1 VRVLHLLYD
10 SPGNPWVG
18 GGGAVRAAEINR
30 RLAAR
35 GVEVEQLA
43 GAFPGVEVD
52 QEVVPGYRVR
62 RLGISRPYPLS
73 RLTFSRLAGRV
84 ARRGSWDV
92 LVTDF
97 SVYTPVPPPPAGR
110 PAVAIVHHLTG
121 PTAPRRWGG
130 IAGRA
135 LARHEAAR
143 LRRFRRFS
151 AVSPAT
157 AAALRVVAG
166 PAADVRVIENGVDPA
181 LFGIE
186 RRPAD
191 PPFLLYLGRIDTFH
205 KGLDVLVDAFG
216 RLASRRSGVRL
227 RVAGRGRDLEALR
240 TRIASSPAAGSIDV
254 LGAVDEARKRDLLA
268 STSGVVMPS
277 RMEGWGMVAAEA
289 MAAGAP
295 LLVSDAG
302 SLPGLV
308 GGHALVVRAGDAGAL
323 LEGMERLLA
332 DPAAAGGR
340 AAAARL
346 AARDRFDWDA
356 IAERHLDLLRS
367 AEPATHP

>member
-1 VRVLHLLYD
+1 VTVLHLLYD

-18 GGGAVRAAEINR
+18 GGGAVRAREINR

-43 GAFPGVEVD
+43 GAFPGAEGEE
-52 QEVVPGYRVR
+52 EVVPGYRVR

-73 RLTFSRLAGRV
+73 RLTFSRLAGRA
-84 ARRGSWDV
+84 ARRGGWDM

-97 SVYTPVPPPPAGR
+97 SAYTPVPPPPAGR

-121 PTAPRRWGG
+121 PTAPGRWGTL
-130 IAGRA
+130 AGGA

-143 LRRFRRFS
+143 LRRFHRFS

-157 AAALRVVAG
+157 AAALRTLVG
-166 PAADVRVIENGVDPA
+166 PDADIRVIENGVDPA
-181 LFGIE
+181 LFRIE

-205 KGLDVLVDAFG
+205 KGLDLLVDAFTA
-216 RLASRRSGVRL
+216 LATRHPEVRL
-227 RVAGRGRDLEALR
+227 RIAGRGRDAEALYAR
-240 TRIASSPAAGSIDV
+240 VADSPAAPRIDLV
-254 LGAVDEARKRDLLA
+254 GAVSEEGKRELLA
-268 STSGVVMPS
+268 TASGVVMPS

-302 SLPGLV
+302 SLPDLV
-308 GGHALVVRAGDAGAL
+308 RGHAPVVRAGDADAL

-332 DPAAAGGR
+332 DPAAAAGR

-346 AARDRFDWDA
+346 AARERFDWDV

-367 AEPATHP
+367 AEPPTDP